1 MTDIRKTTR
10 ELATHAAAKF
20 GAKRALT
27 AVACAAGLMSASW
40 WALAAES
47 ASPQALASMSEL
59 MTRVI
64 QPTSDA
70 VFYVSRTPP
79 ESDED
84 WRRLENQT
92 LMLAESAN
100 LLLIP
105 GYVRDQPQ
113 WFTDTLLMREASVA
127 AYNAA
132 RNRDLM
138 ALEDLNGALYESC
151 ESCHNATR

>member
-1 MTDIRKTTR
+1 MKKTTVSVCTT
-10 ELATHAAAKF
+10 LVLVLGVASSLWVVSAADSAALQAT
-20 GAKRALT
+20 T
-27 AVACAAGLMSASW
+27 
-40 WALAAES
+40 
-47 ASPQALASMSEL
+47 SMSEL
-59 MTRVI
+59 MTRVV

-79 ESDED
+79 ATDED

-105 GYVRDQPQ
+105 GYVREQEQ
-113 WFTDTLLMREASVA
+113 WTTDSLLMRDAAVA
-127 AYNAA
+127 AYAA
-132 RNRDLM
+132 SKNKDLF